1 MSILLSSVRAPGVWR
16 GNLYGQ
22 GLRAWPSPGFPQF
35 PVLES
40 LPSGEISDQKSPE
53 KTKSHPEQQ
62 GWSRGTPSFSS
73 LSDFTTREENSSGP
87 TSRTGWIPSG
97 ATPGTAE
104 LLQCWLGATR
114 ATSCR
119 SHLWRRGL
127 EILLIPPKT
136 SSPSVLGAT
145 HGRGRSSR
153 GRKEQQGSAGDPKNS
168 RGMKHQRKG
177 SKAEPG
183 AQGNSPPLPRQ
194 LK

>member
-1 MSILLSSVRAPGVWR
+1 MSVLLSSVRAPGVWR
-16 GNLYGQ
+16 GNLSGQ

-104 LLQCWLGATR
+104 LLLCWLGATG

-136 SSPSVLGAT
+136 AAPLQPLRAGSHTRQG
-145 HGRGRSSR
+145 
-153 GRKEQQGSAGDPKNS
+153 KEQQGKEGAAGKRRRS
-168 RGMKHQRKG
+168 QK
-177 SKAEPG
+177 
-183 AQGNSPPLPRQ
+183 LPRDETSQ
-194 LK
+194 EGFESRARSPERFP